1 MKTLIFKCTVAVM
14 LALGLSNYFIYLKT
28 GKVPL
33 GDWPTKVSNFIAN
46 KQIDVKD
53 LASDA
58 KKMANKATGDTL
70 AIGDDGVKVYKWTDA
85 KGVVHYDSKPVE
97 GAKVLTI
104 DTDTNVLT
112 SDDLPKKIEKESGS
126 KDNEKSV
133 DEKSVEE
140 SLKNLDEKT
149 PIEKAQAVSDA
160 MKARTKQQ
168 EQAY

>member
-1 MKTLIFKCTVAVM
+1 MKTLIFKSTVAVM

-33 GDWPTKVSNFIAN
+33 GDWPTKVSNFISN
-46 KQIDVKD
+46 KHFDAKD

-58 KKMANKATGDTL
+58 KKMANKVTGDTL
-70 AIGDDGVKVYKWTDA
+70 DIGESGVKVYKWTDA
-85 KGVVHYDSKPVE
+85 KGVVHYDNKPVE

-104 DTDTNVLT
+104 NTDTNILT
-112 SDDLPKKIEKESGS
+112 AEKLPEKVEEKGDKKAEPK
-126 KDNEKSV
+126 
-133 DEKSVEE
+133 EKSVEE
-140 SLKNLDEKT
+140 SLENIDEKT

-160 MKARTKQQ
+160 MKARAKQQ